1 VLPVQ
6 TWQGSRAAL
15 PDHRRATISIINVY
29 AADAAARLPEGIKVK
44 WLRIVQVIPKLLD
57 DWFSLESVSQVAF
70 STDSIGRMPLGVVP
84 VEDDGSVYC
93 EAPVGKALYFQLL
106 DEKGMAVHSM
116 RSATYVHPGEQMTCF
131 GCHEDKWQSGGAY
144 SQSSAQKRPPSKL
157 VPEVD
162 GGAMPFNFYQLVKI
176 PVFDKKCVECHKK
189 NPKAPDMSYQS
200 LARNDLAFSYPGEHK
215 ALSMLGVGGSRT
227 TPGRFGA
234 RASGIMQ
241 SLTTKPQH
249 KDLELTADDWRRI
262 TLWLDLNSNEIGW
275 IGNDRS
281 KIAAQKA
288 GTALWP
294 PVDVDPAAPTGVEI
308 GFAVPAWK

>member
-1 VLPVQ
+1 
-6 TWQGSRAAL
+6 
-15 PDHRRATISIINVY
+15 
-29 AADAAARLPEGIKVK
+29 
-44 WLRIVQVIPKLLD
+44 
-57 DWFSLESVSQVAF
+57 
-70 STDSIGRMPLGVVP
+70 
-84 VEDDGSVYC
+84 
-93 EAPVGKALYFQLL
+93 VGKALYFQLL

-131 GCHEDKWQSGGAY
+131 GCHEDKWQSGGTY
-144 SQSSAQKRPPSKL
+144 GQSAALQRPPSKL

-189 NPKAPDMSYQS
+189 NPKAPDMSYKS

-241 SLTTKPQH
+241 SLTTRPQH
-249 KDLELTADDWRRI
+249 KDLLLTADDWRRI

-281 KIAAQKA
+281 QIAAQKA

-294 PVDVDPAAPTGVEI
+294 PVDVDPAAPTGVEM